1 MNTDTPFYRLFQER
15 PATVFELAGLPV
27 PENPAYRLHA
37 EEVKQTAFRLDG
49 VLQPETGR
57 DDLPLI
63 FVETQFSWSTN
74 SPSSPETR
82 SASCSSSPKP
92 ISRRPASTRRSTT
105 KAARTGREEAEGQ
118 EGRLEGEQLLVVRQL
133 KRRLGTLT
141 AAQQA
146 RIQALPADTL
156 GALAEALLDFQTPAD
171 LESWLHTHGA

>member
-63 FVETQFSWSTN
+63 FVETHGNEVCPANW
-74 SPSSPETR
+74 
-82 SASCSSSPKP
+82 
-92 ISRRPASTRRSTT
+92 RPGQKTVKTT
-105 KAARTGREEAEGQ
+105 CDGIADY
-118 EGRLEGEQLLVVRQL
+118 L
-133 KRRLGTLT
+133 K
-141 AAQQA
+141 
-146 RIQALPADTL
+146 
-156 GALAEALLDFQTPAD
+156 EKK
-171 LESWLHTHGA
+171 